1 LPLEEVTRL
10 PNALATKKRISSAFS
25 FPIPTEQMGKNTY
38 HFSNASVNFFPLD
51 GSLVDVNSVIVEEDR

>member
-1 LPLEEVTRL
+1 MPLQQRKESVQ
-10 PNALATKKRISSAFS
+10 PFN